1 VAVAGF
7 GGLRDDGQTLAFAPR
22 LPPVLTRLSFRLR
35 YRGRRIRVE
44 VASDGARYQLLT
56 GAPLELVHHGEP
68 IIVEPGEPRLY
79 SCPPA
84 PAPSLVS
91 PPLGREPH
99 WGRRWPPP
107 PPT

>member
-1 VAVAGF
+1 MATSSRSRRAC
-7 GGLRDDGQTLAFAPR
+7 RAA
-22 LPPVLTRLSFRLR
+22 LTRLSFRLV

-44 VASDGARYQLLT
+44 VASDGARYELLA
-56 GAPLELVHHGEP
+56 GEPLELVHHGAP

-84 PAPSLVS
+84 PVSSLVS
-91 PPLGREPH
+91 PPPGREPH
-99 WGRRWPPP
+99 SGRRWPPP